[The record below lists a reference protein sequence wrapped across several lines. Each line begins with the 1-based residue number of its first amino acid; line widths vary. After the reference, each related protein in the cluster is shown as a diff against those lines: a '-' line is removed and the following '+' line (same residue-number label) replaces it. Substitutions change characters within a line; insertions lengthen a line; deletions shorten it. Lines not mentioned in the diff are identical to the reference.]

1 MSVGESRNMPQN
13 IWLRPLFARFSRGRL
28 ATCEILRLFRSAT
41 QLPHGTVR
49 NVPLPAPGPLK
60 SRFSHLP
67 RIFARAAMLFI
78 LPALLFTVLIVKL
91 LHRNRAEITP
101 LPVYSQ
107 DVNTQDS
114 LGLSAASQP
123 QRPIFKYSIIRGGV
137 RDARELQAAAS
148 RDPIVA
154 QHYSDFRIGAART
167 VRLEKPLEMYVSYR
181 RNNQVY
187 WTKNRMVIPAGESLI
202 SDGENLARVRCGNR
216 LSAIVAKP
224 VATTDPTKEELNEP
238 EFVPPLMAEFL
249 PGEGSDFFPGAP
261 YGAIPALPT
270 SGPTT
275 GSKTSPPGFFPPP
288 LLPGSPLVTTPPVP
302 PVRTP
307 EPGTFTFLFA
317 GSALVILFA
326 GLTLRRNGSS

>member
-1 MSVGESRNMPQN
+1 MRKIFS
-13 IWLRPLFARFSRGRL
+13 LRPLFARFSRGRL
-28 ATCEILRLFRSAT
+28 ATFEILRLFRSAT
-41 QLPHGTVR
+41 QLPLGTVR

-67 RIFARAAMLFI
+67 RIFARAAMLLI

-91 LHRNRAEITP
+91 LHRNSAETAL

-107 DVNTQDS
+107 NANTQDS

-154 QHYSDFRIGAART
+154 QHYSDFRIAAART
-167 VRLEKPLEMYVSYR
+167 VRLEKPLQMYVSYR

-216 LSAIVAKP
+216 LSAIAAKP
-224 VATTDPTKEELNEP
+224 VAATDPSKEELNEP

-261 YGAIPALPT
+261 DGAIPALPT
-270 SGPTT
+270 SGPNT
-275 GSKTSPPGFFPPP
+275 GSKTSPPGFFPFVPP
-288 LLPGSPLVTTPPVP
+288 LLPGGPFVPNAPVP

-307 EPGTFTFLFA
+307 EAGTFTFLFA
-317 GSALVILFA
+317 GAALVILFA